1 MNREDRILVA
11 RETIEISQSGVY
23 FLNGEPIEIS
33 TNRDTKYYSSEYLK
47 NMQSIFTD
55 VFRNIKNDKVG
66 SVSVKNESTVKTIF
80 DIGDNDKKIGVLN
93 FASAYNIG
101 GGFESGAM
109 AQEEALAYCSNLAYI
124 QSEEKEG
131 LQYYKEN
138 KKLNYPIYTDGM
150 LTGTVTFFRDENFNF
165 VKRPIKSLVITAPAV
180 NVSALR
186 NKGDL
191 NVSVPDIMYN
201 RMKYI
206 LELFVL
212 NKCTDIILGAFG
224 CGVFGNNPYD
234 IAEIWKKLLYRDGFI
249 KCFNSVIFSVLDNS
263 KEKVNINSFKEKFE
277 RGI

>member
-23 FLNGEPIEIS
+23 FLNGEPIKIS

-47 NMQSIFTD
+47 NMQSIFAD
-55 VFRNIKNDKVG
+55 VFRNIKNDKAG

-150 LTGTVTFFRDENFNF
+150 LAGTVTFFRDENFNF
-165 VKRPIKSLVITAPAV
+165 VKRPVKSVVITAPAV

-191 NVSVPDIMYN
+191 NVSVTDIMYN

-224 CGVFGNNPYD
+224 CGVFGNSPYT
-234 IAEIWKKLLYRDGFI
+234 IAEIWKELLYRDGFI

-263 KEKVNINSFKEKFE
+263 KEKANINSFIENFE

>member
-23 FLNGEPIEIS
+23 FLNGEPIKIS

-47 NMQSIFTD
+47 NMQSIFAD

-138 KKLNYPIYTDGM
+138 KKLNYPIYTDGI

-191 NVSVPDIMYN
+191 NVSVLDIMYN

-234 IAEIWKKLLYRDGFI
+234 IAEIWKKLLYRYGFI

>member
-11 RETIEISQSGVY
+11 RETIELSQSGVY
-23 FLNGEPIEIS
+23 FLNGEPIKIS

-47 NMQSIFTD
+47 NMQSIFAD
-55 VFRNIKNDKVG
+55 VFRNIKNDKAG

-234 IAEIWKKLLYRDGFI
+234 IAEIWKKLLYRTGFI

>member
-23 FLNGEPIEIS
+23 FLNGEPIKIS

-47 NMQSIFTD
+47 NMQSIFAD

-150 LTGTVTFFRDENFNF
+150 LTVRLLFLG
-165 VKRPIKSLVITAPAV
+165 
-180 NVSALR
+180 
-186 NKGDL
+186 
-191 NVSVPDIMYN
+191 
-201 RMKYI
+201 MKI
-206 LELFVL
+206 
-212 NKCTDIILGAFG
+212 
-224 CGVFGNNPYD
+224 
-234 IAEIWKKLLYRDGFI
+234 
-249 KCFNSVIFSVLDNS
+249 
-263 KEKVNINSFKEKFE
+263 
-277 RGI
+277 

>member
-23 FLNGEPIEIS
+23 FLNSEPIKIS

-47 NMQSIFTD
+47 NMQSIFAD
-55 VFRNIKNDKVG
+55 VFRNIKNDKAG

-138 KKLNYPIYTDGM
+138 KNLNNPIYTDGM

-212 NKCTDIILGAFG
+212 NKCKDIILGAFG
-224 CGVFGNNPYD
+224 CGGVM
-234 IAEIWKKLLYRDGFI
+234 
-249 KCFNSVIFSVLDNS
+249 CC
-263 KEKVNINSFKEKFE
+263 
-277 RGI
+277 

>member
-11 RETIEISQSGVY
+11 RETIELSQSGVY
-23 FLNGEPIEIS
+23 FLNGEPIKIS

-47 NMQSIFTD
+47 NMQSIFAD
-55 VFRNIKNDKVG
+55 VFRNIKNDKAG

-234 IAEIWKKLLYRDGFI
+234 IAEIWKKLLYRAGFI

-263 KEKVNINSFKEKFE
+263 KEKININSFKEKFE